1 MNGGEIVNI
10 IEFFDV
16 GNVVYQKLME
26 PVCEKYDVTYME
38 LMILLFLAN
47 NPTMDKARDIVE
59 KRHIAKSHA
68 STSIRSLMEKGY
80 IEGKNL
86 DGDRRS
92 IHLTILPSA
101 KKIVQ
106 AGQNAQ
112 KEYMKIVKE
121 GLTKEELDSIKSCV
135 EKIEINLMRKEKELK
150 NGK

>member
-1 MNGGEIVNI
+1 MNGGERVNI

-26 PVCEKYDVTYME
+26 PVCEKYEVTYME

-68 STSIRSLMEKGY
+68 STSIRSLIEKGY

-92 IHLTILPSA
+92 IHLTILPIA

-121 GLTKEELDSIKSCV
+121 GLTNEEIDLIKSCIG
-135 EKIEINLMRKEKELK
+135 KIEVNLLRKEKELK